1 MCLVRSSRVPGRGR
15 LLLGFHTTLE
25 LLHHLRARTSI
36 SPTGGLSRRQH
47 ICMRRQHKSTHANT
61 RQLQTCVQ
69 ALKSRLVLKAKQSSM
84 ARYLSS
90 HPERRMTLSTTCM
103 PVRSEQRGPN
113 RTRSDAPRMRPL
125 PPKQAL
131 TSSSSAGGPAPLA
144 ITQAITSAP
153 HGRTLLTSHPKKGNH
168 PHKPQTD
175 LWAATVC
182 DRLCRNDIVAA
193 HMLRDGD
200 RAGHSCAY
208 RC

>member
-15 LLLGFHTTLE
+15 MLLGFHTTLE

-113 RTRSDAPRMRPL
+113 RTRSDAPRMKPL

-144 ITQAITSAP
+144 ITQATSSP
-153 HGRTLLTSHPKKGNH
+153 HFFPQRKENSRTNQNRICGPLPSH
-168 PHKPQTD
+168 
-175 LWAATVC
+175 LW
-182 DRLCRNDIVAA
+182 NDIVAA

-200 RAGHSCAY
+200 RAGHICAY

>member
-15 LLLGFHTTLE
+15 MLLGFHTTLE

-90 HPERRMTLSTTCM
+90 HPERRMTLSTTWHARA
-103 PVRSEQRGPN
+103 VRAAWAQQDPIGRAAHEALAAQAGTYVFVFGGRAGSARHHPSNHVGT
-113 RTRSDAPRMRPL
+113 TRPYTSHL
-125 PPKQAL
+125 PPKERK
-131 TSSSSAGGPAPLA
+131 SPAQ
-144 ITQAITSAP
+144 TTNGSV
-153 HGRTLLTSHPKKGNH
+153 GR
-168 PHKPQTD
+168 
-175 LWAATVC
+175 
-182 DRLCRNDIVAA
+182 
-193 HMLRDGD
+193 
-200 RAGHSCAY
+200 Y
-208 RC
+208 RM

>member
-1 MCLVRSSRVPGRGR
+1 MIEIVCISVHQEDRKLRIFCTACINTQAFWMCLVRSSRVPGRGR
-15 LLLGFHTTLE
+15 MLLGFHTTLE

-90 HPERRMTLSTTCM
+90 HPERRMTLSTTCT

-113 RTRSDAPRMRPL
+113 RTRSDAPRMKPL

-144 ITQAITSAP
+144 ITQATSSP
-153 HGRTLLTSHPKKGNH
+153 HFFHPKKGKLA
-168 PHKPQTD
+168 HKPKPD
-175 LWAATVC
+175 LWAATVPS
-182 DRLCRNDIVAA
+182 LE
-193 HMLRDGD
+193 
-200 RAGHSCAY
+200 
-208 RC
+208 